1 MRAREIA
8 AAALGMGSP
17 RMSGAMPSGHFGTR
31 MPEQMYLITAAS
43 AVLDGQDL
51 GNPVRLAE
59 NPVIGAV
66 AVPARGVLVIGGG
79 RWRIRTPDVSAR

>member
-1 MRAREIA
+1 
-8 AAALGMGSP
+8 
-17 RMSGAMPSGHFGTR
+17 